1 MGEVLLGRK
10 EHPGYVARGFPD
22 PDHIREDH
30 HFSVATV
37 EGGIMRLAGRAAV
50 VTGSSRGVGRSVA
63 LAFGS
68 EGADVLVNYTSSEGP
83 AQEVVEEIRAMGR
96 KSVAV
101 RANVASK
108 PDVEGMMETA
118 KENFGRLDI
127 LVNNAGFTRPAMLH
141 KMQEDS
147 WDAVV
152 DAHLKGP
159 FLCCQAAFK
168 YFKEQNYGKIINVSS
183 VAGLVGTVGQVNYAA
198 AKGGTLSLTKS
209 LARELARYN
218 VCANVISLGIVET
231 DMTETIRSDEKLRD
245 IYMNRI
251 LLKRFAKAEDICPAF
266 VFLASPESDY
276 ISGQLLCVDGGYG
289 MI

>member
-1 MGEVLLGRK
+1 
-10 EHPGYVARGFPD
+10 
-22 PDHIREDH
+22 
-30 HFSVATV
+30 
-37 EGGIMRLAGRAAV
+37 MRLAGKAAV

-63 LAFGS
+63 LAFAR
-68 EGADVLVNYTSSEGP
+68 EGADVLVNYTSNES
-83 AQEVVEEIRAMGR
+83 AAREVLDEIRSMGR

-101 RANVASK
+101 RADVANK
-108 PDVEGMMETA
+108 AEVEQMMAEA
-118 KENFGRLDI
+118 RNSFGRLDI
-127 LVNNAGFTRPAMLH
+127 LVNNAGFTRPAMIH
-141 KMQEDS
+141 KMAEDQ

-159 FLCCQAAFK
+159 FLCVQAAFK

-198 AKGGTLSLTKS
+198 AKGGILSFTKS
-209 LARELARYN
+209 IARELARYN

-231 DMTETIRSDEKLRD
+231 EMTEKLRSDEKLAE

-251 LLKRFAKAEDICPAF
+251 LLKRFASAPDIDPAF
-266 VFLASPESDY
+266 VFLASHDADY
-276 ISGQLLCVDGGYG
+276 ITGQVLCVDGGYG